1 MAMDKPKVLFLCTQN
16 SCRSQMAEGFLRH
29 LAGDKFEAAS
39 AGAHPSR
46 VNPDAIKVM
55 SEIDIDISG
64 QHSKDVSQFWGQR
77 ISYAIT
83 VCDKAR
89 ERCPIFP
96 GSLWNLHWPID
107 DPASAQGPN
116 DERLALFRRVRD
128 EIGRRVQE
136 FVAKEA

>member
-1 MAMDKPKVLFLCTQN
+1 MVKTKVLFLCTQN
-16 SCRSQMAEGFLRH
+16 SCRSQMAEGLLRH
-29 LAGDKFEAAS
+29 LAGDKFEAES
-39 AGAHPSR
+39 AGAQPTR
-46 VNPDAIKVM
+46 LNPDAIKVM
-55 SEIDIDISG
+55 SEIGIDISG
-64 QHSKDVSQFWGQR
+64 QQSKDVAQFWGKR

-107 DPASAQGPN
+107 DPTSAQGSPE
-116 DERLALFRRVRD
+116 ERLVVFRRVRD
-128 EIGRRVQE
+128 DIARRVQE